1 MNPIFSSDFSLFDKI
16 LGAIDSVLSENSLN
30 VFLCSISINLIT
42 TSVHLSPTISNA
54 VVTGQL
60 HRKNLS
66 PNNIITKMIITIK
79 IVVIL
84 IIFTIKTKVIN
95 RMNKKVLLTG
105 ISGYIGNLTVLWNS

>member
-1 MNPIFSSDFSLFDKI
+1 
-16 LGAIDSVLSENSLN
+16 
-30 VFLCSISINLIT
+30 
-42 TSVHLSPTISNA
+42 LSPTISNA

-84 IIFTIKTKVIN
+84 IIFTIKSKVIIN
-95 RMNKKVLLTG
+95 
-105 ISGYIGNLTVLWNS
+105 